1 MVQGSK
7 LDGSWIAGLLRQMHL
22 GRVLVDD
29 GTPFRYQTDL
39 WTSVKSQKCGEL
51 LGEWLMEV
59 IVQQG
64 EVAQEVRL

>member
-1 MVQGSK
+1 MVQGLK

-22 GRVLVDD
+22 GHVLVDD

-39 WTSVKSQKCGEL
+39 QTSIKSQKRGEL

-59 IVQQG
+59 IV
-64 EVAQEVRL
+64 